1 MEAPQPPRIASTADV
16 SPRGRYAIGALAVAI
31 GAFIIAIALRW
42 IDIAPT
48 RGTPYWIV
56 GLAGVVFALAGVA
69 LFLPQRP
76 SRAQDVVGA
85 LLFSAF
91 AAIGLW
97 VGFGPGEREF
107 SGSMSAGPVAV
118 GAMTGASVGRFVFG
132 AMGIVVALIALVAWR
147 RVFRPRASTG
157 TRAR

>member
-1 MEAPQPPRIASTADV
+1 MDAPQPPRVASTADV
-16 SPRGRYAIGALAVAI
+16 SPRQRYTIGAIAVAI

-56 GLAGVVFALAGVA
+56 GLAGSVFALAGVA
-69 LFLPQRP
+69 LLLPRRR
-76 SRAQDVVGA
+76 SRAQDVLAA

-107 SGSMSAGPVAV
+107 SGSMSAGPIAV
-118 GAMTGASVGRFVFG
+118 GGTAGEGIGRAVFG
-132 AMGIVVALIALVAWR
+132 AMGIVVALIAGVAWR

-157 TRAR
+157 APAR